1 MRISRPVLQ
10 IAIGAMLLLPLSE
23 VPGKADGPPYKI
35 TRNVVERSMS
45 VIDYR
50 HRTGTTK
57 LDFRPTAILPD
68 AHGNIKVKDGHGRTE
83 IAMKLEGLTP
93 GSVLGPQ
100 YLTYVLWAVTA
111 DGRTINLSEVVP
123 DDDNKFELIIAVD
136 LLPAFGL
143 IVTAEP
149 YFAVTQPSDFVAA
162 EIVSMADE
170 ACFKNNTVNYTLLER
185 GQYYA
190 NVPAREVTTIYSD
203 RIEPLELSEAR
214 NALRI
219 AWWSN
224 AAIYAPASYAEAKN
238 LLGLAEASV
247 DKFSRATAITAQEAV
262 QAAEIATSKAV
273 RCQAVIPEELSDC
286 ECPVPNVRCPVP
298 NVQCPVPNVQ
308 CPVPN
313 VQ

>member
-10 IAIGAMLLLPLSE
+10 IAIGAVLLMPLTE
-23 VPGKADGPPYKI
+23 VPGKADGPPYEI
-35 TRNVVERSMS
+35 TRNVVVRSMS

-57 LDFRPTAILPD
+57 LDFLATALLPR
-68 AHGNIKVKDGHGRTE
+68 AHGNIEVKDRHGRTE
-83 IAMKLEGLTP
+83 IEIKLEDMTP
-93 GSVLGPQ
+93 ASVLGPE

-111 DGRTINLSEVVP
+111 DGRTINLSEVIP
-123 DDDNKFELIIAVD
+123 GENNKFELVIAVD

-143 IVTAEP
+143 ILTAEP

-162 EIVSMADE
+162 EIASMPDE
-170 ACFKNNTVNYTLLER
+170 GCTEHITVNYAMLER

-203 RIEPLELSEAR
+203 RIEPQDLSEAK

-224 AAIYAPASYAEAKN
+224 AATYAPDAYTEAKN
-238 LLGLAEASV
+238 LLLEAEASV
-247 DKFSRATAITAQEAV
+247 DKFSRATAITARTAV
-262 QAAEIATSKAV
+262 QAAEIATSTAV
-273 RCQAVIPEELSDC
+273 RRQVSQTMSNVEP
-286 ECPVPNVRCPVP
+286 PVSNVR
-298 NVQCPVPNVQ
+298 
-308 CPVPN
+308 
-313 VQ
+313 